1 MADGTNLAGYLLA
14 GGEADQPVLV
24 SPTDGVATRADLR
37 AATDRLARAFRDDD
51 LVGRRVGLDIGPGLG
66 SIASYLALLATG
78 NTVVLARRIEQPPW
92 PSYLAAAE
100 LAAIVQAG
108 DRDRTAVVRR
118 GRDET
123 AIPFGPPAGG
133 DPADPGLDP
142 AVVCAE
148 PRRPAVNLF
157 TSGTTGRPKMVEL
170 SHAALRHSSEAILE
184 RVPLGPGT
192 RTALV
197 LSLAH
202 SFGLSVLHTHLRTS
216 ASLYCVER
224 AEFPGDVLRA
234 FVEGGANAMA
244 GVPTQL
250 RSLLASMRRDP
261 GRRLDIDLVLQA
273 GGRLE
278 PDDAEALVAAL
289 PPHAR
294 LFQMYGQTEAAA
306 RIAILPA
313 DAYEKAPTSVGRP
326 IQGLAVR
333 IVDEAGDEVEVG
345 TEGEIVV
352 TGPTLMDGY
361 YGDPGATA
369 EALRDGWLHTGDIGH
384 VDEDGFLYISGR
396 HSTFVKLDGERVSLE
411 AVEHAVLAAH
421 PDELT
426 DALARPVRT
435 ERGWAI
441 ALDVVL
447 SDAGAAA
454 EDLRPLFRQLKEA
467 VRLAVG
473 KKAVPASIAPTTS
486 VPYTDNGK
494 KSRPNIVY

>member
-1 MADGTNLAGYLLA
+1 
-14 GGEADQPVLV
+14 
-24 SPTDGVATRADLR
+24 
-37 AATDRLARAFRDDD
+37 
-51 LVGRRVGLDIGPGLG
+51 
-66 SIASYLALLATG
+66 
-78 NTVVLARRIEQPPW
+78 
-92 PSYLAAAE
+92 
-100 LAAIVQAG
+100 
-108 DRDRTAVVRR
+108 
-118 GRDET
+118 
-123 AIPFGPPAGG
+123 
-133 DPADPGLDP
+133 
-142 AVVCAE
+142 
-148 PRRPAVNLF
+148 
-157 TSGTTGRPKMVEL
+157 
-170 SHAALRHSSEAILE
+170 
-184 RVPLGPGT
+184 
-192 RTALV
+192 
-197 LSLAH
+197 
-202 SFGLSVLHTHLRTS
+202 
-216 ASLYCVER
+216 
-224 AEFPGDVLRA
+224 
-234 FVEGGANAMA
+234 
-244 GVPTQL
+244 
-250 RSLLASMRRDP
+250 
-261 GRRLDIDLVLQA
+261 
-273 GGRLE
+273 
-278 PDDAEALVAAL
+278 
-289 PPHAR
+289 
-294 LFQMYGQTEAAA
+294 MYGQTEAAA

-361 YGDPGATA
+361 YGDPEATA

-435 ERGWAI
+435 DRGWAI